1 VKIKGTAGILQFV
14 GRPGGGKRKSGG
26 GSPGASPGGFSSY
39 EDAMNQAMELGDA
52 TKGGGERQLTS
63 SDVQGVMDRKL
74 NSLFSC
80 VSEELRRGG
89 KLGSV
94 RIDLAILGSG
104 NVAGASVNT
113 GSAAFKGCIA
123 GKVRAIKFP
132 DFPAPRMGAR
142 YAFDV
147 N

>member
-1 VKIKGTAGILQFV
+1 
-14 GRPGGGKRKSGG
+14 
-26 GSPGASPGGFSSY
+26 
-39 EDAMNQAMELGDA
+39 MNQAMAMGDA
-52 TKGGGERQLTS
+52 TKGGGERQLTI
-63 SDVQGVMDRKL
+63 SDVQGVMDKRL

-89 KLGSV
+89 RLSSV

-104 NVAGASVNT
+104 QVQGASINT
-113 GSAAFKGCIA
+113 GSPAFKSCIG

-142 YAFDV
+142 YSFDV